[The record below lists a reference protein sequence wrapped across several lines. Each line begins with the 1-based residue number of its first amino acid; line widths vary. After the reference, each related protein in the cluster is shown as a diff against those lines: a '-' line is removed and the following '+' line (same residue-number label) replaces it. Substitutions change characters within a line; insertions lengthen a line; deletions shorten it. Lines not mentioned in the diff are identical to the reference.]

1 MSGSQTETSTE
12 AGTSQDE
19 KPVEDQKTEGSQPPA
34 VVAEGAGE
42 AGKQSP
48 EATPEPAPAPK
59 PWYER
64 RIADLTRVRHARES
78 RIAELEA
85 QVAEL
90 SRPPEDRR
98 MPQTPEEL
106 AAVTDRL
113 ATEKAQ
119 KLSAQ
124 QAFDTA
130 CNDVYKQGKAEYA
143 DFDAVLGNFVP
154 LGGLNVELIEA
165 ALATDVPS
173 KVLYHL
179 GKNLDEAD
187 RVMQLSP
194 IRKVAELT
202 KIAVKLTTPPPAPK
216 VSGAPKPIPVSGA
229 RAGRVPAEDP
239 EKMDMAAWVKWR
251 DSQIEERRKN
261 R

>member
-1 MSGSQTETSTE
+1 MSGSQTATPESNTTQAEPPVIEGTTEEVKADNPATSTE
-12 AGTSQDE
+12 ASST
-19 KPVEDQKTEGSQPPA
+19 
-34 VVAEGAGE
+34 
-42 AGKQSP
+42 
-48 EATPEPAPAPK
+48 EATPPAPEPPPVQK

-64 RIADLTRVRHARES
+64 RIADLTRLRHARDA
-78 RIAELEA
+78 RIQELEA
-85 QVAEL
+85 QIAEL
-90 SRPPEDRR
+90 SQPPEERR
-98 MPQTPEEL
+98 LPQTQEEL
-106 AAVTDRL
+106 ARITDRV
-113 ATEKAQ
+113 ANEKAQ
-119 KLSAQ
+119 RLASQ

-165 ALATDVPS
+165 ALATDAPA

-187 RVMQLSP
+187 RVMQLTP
-194 IRKVAELT
+194 IKKVAELT
-202 KIAVKLTTPPPAPK
+202 KIAVKLTTPPPVPK
-216 VSGAPKPIPVSGA
+216 VSNAPKPIPVSGG
-229 RAGRVPAEDP
+229 RAARVPVEDP

-251 DSQIEERRKN
+251 DAQIDERRKN